1 MRERY
6 ATLVRNKNRGGASK
20 KAQDNRELAA
30 LSAQLHP
37 LFPHMTA
44 AHYID
49 AASNFLEYGDREAA
63 RSMLAEAK
71 LHMDDAHRAGEHLLG
86 RLFQLRAEVG

>member
-1 MRERY
+1 M
-6 ATLVRNKNRGGASK
+6 K
-20 KAQDNRELAA
+20 KAQDSWELAA

-44 AHYID
+44 EHYLD

-63 RSMLAEAK
+63 TAMLAETRLYMA
-71 LHMDDAHRAGEHLLG
+71 DAHRAGEHLLG
-86 RLFQLRAEVG
+86 RMFQLQAEVG